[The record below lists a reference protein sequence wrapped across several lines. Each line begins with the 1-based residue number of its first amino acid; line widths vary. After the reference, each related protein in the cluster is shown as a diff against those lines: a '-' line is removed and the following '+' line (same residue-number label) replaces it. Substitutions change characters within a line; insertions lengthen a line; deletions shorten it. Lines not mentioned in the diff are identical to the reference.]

1 MKTKSQKLGSEKFI
15 TDANGEIE
23 YVILPLA
30 EYEKLID
37 LLEDYGLGLA
47 MKEVEGDKAF
57 NKEQALRYLDHA

>member
-1 MKTKSQKLGSEKFI
+1 MKTKSQKLGSEKYI
-15 TDANGEIE
+15 TNANGEVE
-23 YVILPLA
+23 YVILPLN